1 MKILELMDFCDAVLA
16 QYGNMDVLLF
26 SETPEFR
33 LNHSEVQLIE
43 IPMSMFDSKTG
54 LALGVCLTDDF
65 YKRDKDKVISGREK
79 PKLRI
84 VR

>member
-16 QYGNMDVLLF
+16 QYGNMDVLIF

-33 LNHSEVQLIE
+33 LNHSEVELIE
-43 IPMSMFDSKTG
+43 IPLSMLSSKSG
-54 LALGVCLTDDF
+54 LALGICLTDDF
-65 YKRDKDKVISGREK
+65 YKKDRDKVVSAREK

>member
-16 QYGNMDVLLF
+16 QYGNMDVLIF